1 MQTSVAFAEKYVILK
16 YKYLLRRCFALK
28 LYKFDIRDMN
38 KTEYNKWFSLMDEE
52 KQKKVNRF
60 RFDDDK
66 KRTVAGEML
75 ARKAINKLCGV
86 PEEKIIFGKTE
97 KGKPFA
103 ENVDVQFN
111 ISHSG
116 NFVVCAADKKSIG
129 VDIEEIRLVN
139 LKVAK
144 RVYTNDEL
152 FYLFGYTPTD
162 NAFDKT
168 PDSQMLVRFFELWT
182 AKEAYLK
189 YTGTGLVDNLKE
201 LSVDRN
207 NIICEKFGNY
217 IISVYSE

>member
-16 YKYLLRRCFALK
+16 YKDLFRRCCALK

-38 KTEYNKWFSLMDEE
+38 KAEYDKWFALMDEE

-75 ARKAINKLCGV
+75 ARKAISEICSV
-86 PEEKIIFGKTE
+86 PEEKILFGKTE

-103 ENVDVQFN
+103 AGLDIQFN

-129 VDIEEIRLVN
+129 VDIEEIRPVKLS
-139 LKVAK
+139 VAK
-144 RVYTNDEL
+144 RVYTQTEL